1 MSYYDEASFVFLPQ
15 AAAGKGPQNGGE
27 AFVLKPVEEVSET
40 ELVQNNDFS
49 IDCTSANNQL
59 QENVYGAWGWNF
71 SSYGAD
77 SATTTIVNGVMTMTT
92 PATADT
98 NENGQLVH
106 ANLTYATTSANN
118 RNILTE
124 TALYKLTYTVVSKKQ
139 TNGGVDQ
146 FKGYWSGAYHNIP
159 FEEGT
164 HSVYMDHDL
173 NAGSSPNSLFLFRLQ
188 DIDDFIVIDN
198 VSIRKVTKRS
208 FDFPFERDANLSAT
222 RVNRGGL
229 VEKGTE
235 NLFTHSNAFDNAA
248 WVGSGFTTASSPGG
262 VGLTPGQPDYS
273 GGNNAWRFLKSGATN
288 SDYFNGLFNGLNT
301 FSIYVKKEPGTGIA
315 LYSFYGWSD
324 TDNDGIVDSN
334 VGNRRVVYNLEDGSQ
349 IYVSSQAVASSIR
362 AVGDDWWRVSLSVDE
377 GAQRFYI
384 YTTDLNHVD
393 GADQLVARPIT
404 IKDAQLE
411 ASIYPSAY
419 MHSTEQRGKGG
430 VNSHSPRY
438 DYSNGGCPQLLLE
451 TTRTN
456 RVPWSEH
463 YGDSDWNAQT
473 SGGNRTFKP
482 NEKNPTGNYGCYEW
496 HQLAVG
502 GGEKLGIVCA
512 GAPTVGEIVS
522 NSVYVKR
529 VSGTGN
535 VDLVDAN
542 NTYTSFSLSESD
554 GWKRLSVTSAV
565 TGTPSLSRRHYL
577 KLQTAGDKILVWGS
591 QYEEGSGSFGYVTSY
606 IPTNGSITTRTQDA
620 CNTDDNINLA
630 DNDFTVFLDIE
641 EYKNGGSGLWS
652 FDYANG
658 GNGLFHY
665 NNCIGWWSAAGSGNE
680 IYQCNAFPTPN
691 GSTKNKFLI
700 SSNAE
705 EVKVYRDG
713 SLIRHET
720 SLVDSTRYGLKR
732 AKLLYGAENS
742 VKYNSVLVFP
752 KVLSN
757 HESEILSGTTSYDS
771 YEVMSTE
778 NNYTTYV

>member
-40 ELVQNNDFS
+40 ELIQNNDFS
-49 IDCTSANNQL
+49 IDCTSTGNQL
-59 QENVYGAWGWNF
+59 QEDVYGAWGWNF
-71 SSYGAD
+71 STYGATT
-77 SATTTIVNGVMTMTT
+77 ATTTIVNGVMTMTT
-92 PATADT
+92 PATVGVSSLGNPT
-98 NENGQLVH
+98 GV
-106 ANLTYATTSANN
+106 NLTYATNASND

-124 TALYKLTYTVVSKKQ
+124 TALYKLTYTVVSKKH

-146 FKGYWSGAYHNIP
+146 FKGYWSGTYHNIP

-164 HSVYMDHDL
+164 HSVYMDHD
-173 NAGSSPNSLFLFRLQ
+173 GSNSLFLFRLH
-188 DIDDFIVIDN
+188 DLDDFIVIDN
-198 VSIRKVTKRS
+198 VSIRKVVNRS
-208 FDFPFERDANLSAT
+208 FDFPFQRDSNLAAT

-235 NLFTHSNAFDNAA
+235 NLFTHSNGFDNSV
-248 WVGSGFTTASSPGG
+248 WSGSGFQVASTPGG
-262 VGLTPGQPDYS
+262 VGITPGQPDYQ
-273 GGNNAWRFLKSGATN
+273 GGNNAWRFLKNSGSG
-288 SDYFNGLFNGLNT
+288 SDYFVGLFNGLTT
-301 FSIYVKKEPGTGIA
+301 FSIYVKKEAGTGVS
-315 LYSFYGWSD
+315 LYSFYGVNPA
-324 TDNDGIVDSN
+324 DNSN
-334 VGNRRVVYNLEDGSQ
+334 VGHRRATYSLEDGSQ
-349 IYVSSQAVASSIR
+349 IYVSPAAVASSIQ
-362 AVGDDWWRVSLSVDE
+362 AVGDDWWRVSISADE
-377 GAQRFYI
+377 GAQRFYL
-384 YTTDLNHVD
+384 YTTDLNSNQGPED
-393 GADQLVARPIT
+393 LVPMPIT
-404 IKDAQLE
+404 IKDAQAE
-411 ASIYPSAY
+411 IGIYPSAY

-430 VNSHSPRY
+430 VNSQSPRY
-438 DYSNGGCPQLLLE
+438 DYSSGGCPQLLLE

-456 RVPWSEH
+456 RVTYSEN
-463 YGDSDWNAQT
+463 YGNVDWNAQT
-473 SGGNRTFKP
+473 SGGIRTFKS

-496 HQLAVG
+496 HQVAVG

-512 GAPTVGEIVS
+512 GAPTIGEVAT

-542 NTYTSFSLSESD
+542 NVYTSFSLSESD
-554 GWKRLSVTSAV
+554 GWKRLEVTSAV

-577 KLQTAGDKILVWGS
+577 KMQTAGDKILVWGS
-591 QYEEGSGSFGYVTSY
+591 QYEEGSGAYGYATSY
-606 IPTNGSITTRTQDA
+606 IPTNGSITTRTQDT

-630 DNDFTVFLDIE
+630 DDDFTVFLDIE
-641 EYKNGGSGLWS
+641 EYKNGGTGFWS

-658 GNGLFHY
+658 GNALFQY
-665 NNCIGWWSAAGSGNE
+665 NNCIGWWSAAGAGQE

-691 GSTKNKFLI
+691 GNTKNKFLI

-705 EVKVYRDG
+705 EVKIYRDG
-713 SLIRHET
+713 SLIKHET

-732 AKLLYGAENS
+732 VKLLYGAENS
-742 VKYNSVLVFP
+742 AKYNSVLVFP

-757 HESEILSGTTSYDS
+757 HESEILSGATSYDS